1 MDSTEIP
8 VYGQQEQS
16 AYNGHFE
23 STCYRP
29 LLLFNREGDCLAA
42 KLRPGNVHS
51 AEDWE
56 DVLLP
61 EIERQQKLGEE
72 VLCRAV
78 AAFAKPTIVEAR
90 GARGGVAG
98 EVLHVFERHALF
110 EQVGDD
116 GDAEQVRRETR
127 GQGSVRQAALHHAA
141 DVVHVD
147 GRGRE
152 LAGLADRGACAGAC
166 CRPATSM

>member
-1 MDSTEIP
+1 M
-8 VYGQQEQS
+8 
-16 AYNGHFE
+16 
-23 STCYRP
+23 
-29 LLLFNREGDCLAA
+29 
-42 KLRPGNVHS
+42 
-51 AEDWE
+51 
-56 DVLLP
+56 
-61 EIERQQKLGEE
+61 
-72 VLCRAV
+72 
-78 AAFAKPTIVEAR
+78 
-90 GARGGVAG
+90 AG

-152 LAGLADRGACAGAC
+152 LAGLADRGASLGAC
-166 CRPATSM
+166 CRPATSMQAAIIC